1 MRMEDIPFAIQLS
14 DQEHWGITRDDLRRL
29 LRLTPAGCFIAYDGP
44 RKLGLTTTTIYGKK
58 LAWIG
63 NVIVDRR
70 FRGMHIGRNLVEH
83 AVSFLRKSGIQN
95 LALYCFKE
103 NVDFYENLGFAKD
116 APFLRLRR
124 KAKHKVPSVNG
135 RAFHEAL
142 PFWTLFSAD
151 RKIFGADRSRL
162 IRDLLAKGTGRYLG
176 STQSRISTSYLL
188 IREYAD
194 MCELGPWVCINPP
207 RDEPEKMLSLAL
219 SEIGRVPVEVSCLR
233 ENKEAVRLIST
244 EGFRML
250 REGYRMFFENETH
263 IGNDRAQY
271 ALGFLDKG

>member
-1 MRMEDIPFAIQLS
+1 M
-14 DQEHWGITRDDLRRL
+14 
-29 LRLTPAGCFIAYDGP
+29 RLTPAGCFIAYDGP

-70 FRGMHIGRNLVEH
+70 SRGRHIGRNLVEH
-83 AVSFLRKSGIQN
+83 AVSFLRKSRIQN

-116 APFLRLRR
+116 TPFLRLRR
-124 KAKHKVPSVNG
+124 KAKNKVPSDNG
-135 RAFHEAL
+135 PAFHDAL
-142 PFWTLFSAD
+142 PLRALLSAD
-151 RKIFGADRSRL
+151 KKAFGADRSRL
-162 IRDLLAKGTGRYLG
+162 IRNVLAKGAGRYIG
-176 STQSRISTSYLL
+176 SAPSKISTSYLL

-207 RDEPEKMLSLAL
+207 RNEPEKMLSLAL
-219 SEIGRVPVEVSCLR
+219 SEIGPFPVEVSCLR
-233 ENKEAVRLIST
+233 ENKEAVRLMRAG
-244 EGFRML
+244 GFQRI
-250 REGYRMFFENETH
+250 RDGYRMFFENKTR
-263 IGNDRAQY
+263 IGNDRAQF